1 MVSAD
6 PGACT
11 SSWGN
16 WCECVGPLEYKSKLR
31 EWFRVGLIFC
41 SKRRIDQQFIR
52 ASKLGQGST
61 YNNNMYKFYIT
72 ARLEEALKES
82 CFLFSDSK

>member
-1 MVSAD
+1 M
-6 PGACT
+6 GT
-11 SSWGN
+11 
-16 WCECVGPLEYKSKLR
+16 LEYESKQKEWLR
-31 EWFRVGLIFC
+31 VDLIFC
-41 SKRRIDQQFIR
+41 SKRRIDQQVIC

-72 ARLEEALKES
+72 AILEEALKER

>member
-11 SSWGN
+11 WFWGN
-16 WCECVGPLEYKSKLR
+16 WCECVGPLEYKNKLR
-31 EWFRVGLIFC
+31 EWFHVGLIFC

-61 YNNNMYKFYIT
+61 IIIT
-72 ARLEEALKES
+72 CINFILQLDWKRL
-82 CFLFSDSK
+82 